1 MKKVIAII
9 TVAVVLTMGMAACE
23 QSDKPKYV
31 PKSDTGV
38 SKVSAIVTPGANG
51 LTKEQENIKRR
62 VELENK
68 PGSIKHLYVI
78 ASMTGDVIIYSTV
91 DGKVTSSGKKL
102 TPKMTDD
109 DYSEAITIGGKT
121 FRVND
126 ILQDDGTYGDSAT
139 YIFWWDARDVYH
151 QHWVTGG
158 QILHLSDQP
167 MNFPKIILNLEAV
180 AAK

>member
-1 MKKVIAII
+1 MKKIITII
-9 TVAVVLTMGMAACE
+9 TVAVLTMGMAACAE
-23 QSDKPKYV
+23 KSDKPKYV
-31 PKSDTGV
+31 PKSDSGV
-38 SKVSAIVTPGANG
+38 GKVSAEVTPGANG
-51 LTKEQENIKRR
+51 MTREQTNIKRR
-62 VELENK
+62 VELENA
-68 PGSIKHLYVI
+68 PGAIKHMYII

-102 TPKMTDD
+102 TPKMTDA

-126 ILQDDGTYGDSAT
+126 ILQDDGTYGSSAT
-139 YIFWWDARDVYH
+139 YIYWWDARGVYH

-180 AAK
+180 AGK